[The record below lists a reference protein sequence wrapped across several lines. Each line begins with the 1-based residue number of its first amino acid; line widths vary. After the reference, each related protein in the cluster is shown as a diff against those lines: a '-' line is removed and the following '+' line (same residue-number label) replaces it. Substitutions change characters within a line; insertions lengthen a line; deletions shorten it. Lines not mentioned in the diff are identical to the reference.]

1 MGRPMRM
8 RVDASLDAAL
18 VPIGPSVA
26 PECRGGDGRRN
37 GWLYQGVS
45 DTIDNCRKGIN
56 GMSTSGFPDLTSRQ
70 LETVLALAEYGSFI
84 AAAALLRTSQ
94 PAVTRTL
101 KHVEEVLGIRLFERS
116 TRSVQITPAGKEFVG
131 VATRV
136 LNDLRITINSMRE
149 LSDQRRGQVI

>member
-1 MGRPMRM
+1 MRM
-8 RVDASLDAAL
+8 RDDASLDAAL

-56 GMSTSGFPDLTSRQ
+56 GMSTSGLPDLTSRQ

-84 AAAALLRTSQ
+84 AAAALLKTSQ
-94 PAVTRTL
+94 PAVTRTV
-101 KHVEEVLGIRLFERS
+101 KHVEEVLGSSCSTAAPGRSRSPRRER
-116 TRSVQITPAGKEFVG
+116 
-131 VATRV
+131 
-136 LNDLRITINSMRE
+136 NS
-149 LSDQRRGQVI
+149 